1 MAPAAL
7 CPGEEAAGSLGLKE
21 EIVLFRSPG
30 WVCVLPLDSIVPHTI
45 WDNCVISMPLGYVT
59 HA

>member
-7 CPGEEAAGSLGLKE
+7 CPGEEAAGSLVLKE

-45 WDNCVISMPLGYVT
+45 GHL
-59 HA
+59 